1 MSKRL
6 FVGSVAWATT
16 NDSLK
21 KHFEQVG
28 AVEEASILMDK
39 MTGRSRGFGFVTMAN
54 DADADSA
61 VSKLNGS
68 DLDGRKI
75 VVSEAR
81 PRAERE

>member
-28 AVEEASILMDK
+28 AVEEANILTDK

-54 DADADSA
+54 DAEADQA
-61 VSKLNGS
+61 VSRLNGS

-81 PRAERE
+81 PRADRE